1 MISERDRLEKD
12 IKKLEKDIE
21 LGVCLTNL
29 KDNKDFNKIISNG
42 FLQEYVLD
50 ILYKESKIDYSKL
63 KSAKVLNDYFDLI
76 ETNAESAKSNYAEY
90 VKELT
95 NY

>member
-1 MISERDRLEKD
+1 MLSEKEELDKD

-21 LGVCLTNL
+21 LGVCLARL
-29 KDNKDFNKIISNG
+29 KENKDFKKLISNG

-50 ILYKESKIDYSKL
+50 ILYKQTEIDYIKL
-63 KSAKVLNDYFDLI
+63 ESAKVLNDYFDLI
-76 ETNAESAKSNYAEY
+76 ETNAETAKSNHSEY